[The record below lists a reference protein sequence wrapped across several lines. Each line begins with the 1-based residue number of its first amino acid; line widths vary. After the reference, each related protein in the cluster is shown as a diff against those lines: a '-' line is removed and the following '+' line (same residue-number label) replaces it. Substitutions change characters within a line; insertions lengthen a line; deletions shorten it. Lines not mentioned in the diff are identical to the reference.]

1 MTPCPV
7 PAYDF
12 IHHFYRFYKANRR
25 KQMKWIFRILSASAL
40 LAVLAM
46 IIFSGLRYLNNFKQN
61 GSLRLEGLNK
71 KVVVQRDAKGMAYI
85 HAANMNDLLFAQGFV
100 TAQDRLFQMEL
111 TKRLIQGRISEFA
124 GRSARN
130 LDIRMRTIGLCR
142 MAKKQAA
149 ILNNRTKQYF
159 QQYVAGINAFIDTCP
174 NDIPLEFRLAGIK
187 PEKWT
192 IIDSLSIVFYM
203 GYSTAAN
210 LKTEI
215 TAQMLLQALG
225 YKKTSELL
233 PLNFNADDTEDKGC
247 IIMPPRNRV
256 SESFILPKGLADYVH
271 DRRLRVGSNNWAVD
285 PSMSDSGGAIL
296 CGDPHLDPRILP
308 GVWYPVGLFTPEI
321 RAVGANIPGL
331 PAMVIGRTQYIALAA
346 TNNYGDMLDLYIEK
360 PDPSNP
366 DNYLEGKVSI
376 PFKKIHQTL
385 KIKDKNKPGGFI
397 KENFTIRLTRR
408 GPVVS
413 GIFPG
418 LEKNKIITMRF
429 APAESMESRIGLAE
443 VLTIKNGKQLV
454 KALKHF
460 PIGCFNWAFADSQG
474 NIGFQASGRVPVRL
488 HGDGTFPF
496 PVTGQEDNWHGWIPA
511 DKMPGVLNPAKH
523 WTGTCNHKT
532 IAHDFPYYYSSFFA
546 PSWRYRRL
554 KELMQSSQKK
564 TKNDMWSYQRDTKNI
579 MAAKTAPIMA
589 KALQQ
594 YEDTRLMGEILEK
607 WNFHDDPGKA
617 APAIFQTTYCKFAEL
632 VFKDELGEKIIM
644 NFLDNWYFWQEKLTQ
659 MVLKGH
665 SIWFDDTTTPDI
677 KESMTDMFHKAALQ
691 AKKALVPLLGNDPEQ
706 WKWGKIHTLE
716 LVNPLA
722 RKGIA
727 GRILGTGPMPMGGS
741 GETLYRGWYDYD
753 KPFEVTHC
761 AALRMVVDMSDMDK
775 VMAVIPGGVSAR
787 TFSPHQKD
795 QIKNFMSG
803 KKSYWWFSDTAI
815 DRHEKS
821 RLVLVP

>member
-1 MTPCPV
+1 
-7 PAYDF
+7 
-12 IHHFYRFYKANRR
+12 
-25 KQMKWIFRILSASAL
+25 MKWFFRFLSAAAL
-40 LAVLAM
+40 LAVLAV
-46 IIFSGLRYLNNFKQN
+46 IVFSGLRYLNNFRQN
-61 GSLRLEGLNK
+61 GSLKLAGLKK

-85 HAANMNDLLFAQGFV
+85 HAANMDDLLFAQGFV

-124 GRSARN
+124 GRAARN

-142 MAKKQAA
+142 MAEKQAA
-149 ILNNRTKQYF
+149 ILNPGTKRYF

-174 NDIPLEFRLAGIK
+174 DDIPLEFRLAGIK

-192 IIDSLSIVFYM
+192 ITDSLSIVFYM
-203 GYSTAAN
+203 GYSTSAN

-215 TAQMLLQALG
+215 TAQMLLKSIG
-225 YKKTSELL
+225 YEKTSKLM
-233 PLNFNADDTEDKGC
+233 PLNFNADDPKDSGQ
-247 IIMPPRNRV
+247 IIMPPKDRV
-256 SESFILPKGLADYVH
+256 SESFILPRGLADYIH
-271 DRRLRVGSNNWAVD
+271 DRKLRVGSNNWAVD
-285 PSMSDSGGAIL
+285 PSMSASGGAIL

-308 GVWYPVGLFTPEI
+308 GVWYPIGLFTPEV

-360 PDPSNP
+360 TDPSNP
-366 DNYLEGKVSI
+366 DNYLEGKISI
-376 PFKKIHQTL
+376 PFKKINQTL
-385 KIKDKNKPGGFI
+385 KIRDKNAPGGFV
-397 KENFTIRLTRR
+397 KENFTICLTRR

-413 GIFPG
+413 NILPG
-418 LEKNKIITMRF
+418 LDTDKIITMRF

-443 VLTIKNGKQLV
+443 VLTVKNSSQLV
-454 KALKHF
+454 DALKHF
-460 PIGCFNWAFADSQG
+460 PIGCFNWAFADSKG
-474 NIGFQASGRVPVRL
+474 NIGFQASGRIPVRL

-496 PVTGQEDNWHGWIPA
+496 PVTGPEDNWHGWIPA
-511 DKMPGVLNPAKH
+511 DSMPGVINPARH

-532 IAHDFPYYYSSFFA
+532 INHDLPYYYSSFFA

-564 TKNDMWSYQRDTKNI
+564 SCDDMWSYQRDTKNI

-589 KALQQ
+589 KALKKF
-594 YEDTRLMGEILEK
+594 EDTRKMGQILDR
-607 WNFHDDPGKA
+607 WDFRDDPDKA
-617 APAIFQTTYCKFAEL
+617 APAIFQATYCKFAEL
-632 VFKDELGEKIIM
+632 VFKDELGPEIIT

-665 SIWFDDTTTPDI
+665 SIWFDDITTQDK
-677 KESMTDMFHKAALQ
+677 KESMTDMFHRAALA
-691 AKKALVPLLGNDPEQ
+691 AKHSLAPDLGNDPEK
-706 WKWGKIHTLE
+706 WEWGKIHTLE

-722 RKGIA
+722 RKGSA
-727 GRILGTGPMPMGGS
+727 ARLLGTGPMPMGGS

-753 KPFEVTHC
+753 KPFRVTHC
-761 AALRMVVDMSDMDK
+761 AALRMVVDMSDKDS

-795 QIKNFMSG
+795 QIKDFMNG
-803 KKSYWWFSDTAI
+803 RKRYWWFSDRAI
-815 DRHEKS
+815 NSHEKS
-821 RLVLVP
+821 RLILVP